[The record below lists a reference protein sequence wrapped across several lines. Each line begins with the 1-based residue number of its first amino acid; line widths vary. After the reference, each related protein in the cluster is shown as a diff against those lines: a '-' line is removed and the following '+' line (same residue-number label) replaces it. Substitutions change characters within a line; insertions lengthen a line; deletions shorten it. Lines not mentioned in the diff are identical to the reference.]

1 MRAAEIRTLSSDS
14 YRVNKCIL
22 IAAGLINQKEIRFLR
37 NYAP

>member
-1 MRAAEIRTLSSDS
+1 MRAAEIRMHFS
-14 YRVNKCIL
+14 YNDCLNECIL